1 MEIEKLIVKYL
12 VGCLSKEEDQILK
25 KWLQEDESHLRF
37 FQKISLDK
45 TAVEDYR
52 QYHRFD
58 AKSDEAFR
66 KVWTSLHKGTR
77 RISTQRKIGFF
88 SRRWLKI
95 ACALLILLF
104 SVGGG
109 LYFYYEASRITPG
122 ESKAILTLEDGSAK
136 QLKKSGQ
143 EHWIYIGDTP
153 IAREYDGMIVYHI
166 PETSKVEIS
175 QQNTLSVPRG
185 GEFRLT
191 LSDGTRVHLNS
202 LSELK
207 YPVSFKGMN
216 ERTVELK
223 VKSVGS

>member
-12 VGCLSKEEDQILK
+12 VGCLSKEEDQILR
-25 KWLQEDESHLRF
+25 KWLQEDESHQSF
-37 FQKISLDK
+37 FQKINLDK

-143 EHWIYIGDTP
+143 EHWIWLNHMWMKNIYSRIIISIIKCMIPVIRIKIG
-153 IAREYDGMIVYHI
+153 ILV
-166 PETSKVEIS
+166 
-175 QQNTLSVPRG
+175 
-185 GEFRLT
+185 
-191 LSDGTRVHLNS
+191 
-202 LSELK
+202 
-207 YPVSFKGMN
+207 
-216 ERTVELK
+216 
-223 VKSVGS
+223 

>member
-136 QLKKSGQ
+136 QLKKSSHPTFYPLVKLVMLLTGQ
-143 EHWIYIGDTP
+143 HSLEKHYRLGL
-153 IAREYDGMIVYHI
+153 ASFVLYH
-166 PETSKVEIS
+166 
-175 QQNTLSVPRG
+175 TLLQPR
-185 GEFRLT
+185 
-191 LSDGTRVHLNS
+191 HHQ
-202 LSELK
+202 
-207 YPVSFKGMN
+207 
-216 ERTVELK
+216 
-223 VKSVGS
+223 